1 MEDGNVDS
9 RFTPSDSVLSVDDAT
24 GDAIVYS
31 GGGAA
36 SFYRGTWHPGQ
47 VFHPASLLSRDSGF
61 SAVEDPGVVQ
71 RYLDAAHDALVRSL
85 ET

>member
-1 MEDGNVDS
+1 M
-9 RFTPSDSVLSVDDAT
+9 
-24 GDAIVYS
+24 
-31 GGGAA
+31 
-36 SFYRGTWHPGQ
+36 WHPGQ